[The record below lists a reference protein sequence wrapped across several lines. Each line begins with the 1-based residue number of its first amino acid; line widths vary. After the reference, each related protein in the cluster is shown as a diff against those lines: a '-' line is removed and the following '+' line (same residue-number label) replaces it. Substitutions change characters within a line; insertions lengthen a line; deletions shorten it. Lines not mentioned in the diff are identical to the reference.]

1 MKFPADKFAELSSAI
16 AEFDTADRRARY
28 IAGKFLRSAEVKDLD
43 KRYRWDLYWDV
54 RPSFPRN
61 WISSDLVDFHL
72 DTALRKIV
80 KPLAPP
86 TP

>member
-16 AEFDTADRRARY
+16 AEFDTPDRRASY
-28 IAGKFLRSAEVKDLD
+28 VAGDFPRSANVKDLD

-54 RPSFPRN
+54 QPSFPRE
-61 WISSDLVDFHL
+61 WRPSDIDDSHF

-80 KPLAPP
+80 KPLALP